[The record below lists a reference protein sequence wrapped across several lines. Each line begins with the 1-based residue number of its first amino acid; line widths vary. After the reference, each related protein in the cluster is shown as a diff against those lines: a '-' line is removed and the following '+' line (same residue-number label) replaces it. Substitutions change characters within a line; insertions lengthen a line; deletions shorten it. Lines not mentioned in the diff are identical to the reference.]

1 MDCGIY
7 GLVYG
12 IHEMSYRVH
21 CIAYGMAYRFH
32 EMEHGLY
39 EIKYRP
45 YKMEVHG
52 VLYSFIYK
60 LIFIL

>member
-1 MDCGIY
+1 
-7 GLVYG
+7 
-12 IHEMSYRVH
+12 MSYRVH

-52 VLYSFIYK
+52 ILFSCIYK
-60 LIFIL
+60 MIFIL